1 MGSITRK
8 EFLKGA
14 ASGAAIGLA
23 GALPG
28 TGLLSAASVE
38 EPRGSTAEAKDLILA
53 DAIVLTMDEERRA
66 FESGFVWI
74 RDGSIHRVGARSD
87 LGTVPKDVE
96 YRSVNGRLIM
106 PGLINC
112 HTHLSNGILRGIF
125 DEMPLEVWFS
135 KGMWTVLD
143 ALDGANGEAGAA
155 LSLLELM
162 SMGVTTTAVG
172 EFGTPNNDLPDGVL
186 RAVHRSGVR
195 AVVSRMTVD
204 SADDSSPAQFIPEA
218 YREKPSFAADE
229 VRRLQRAYNSSLVS
243 VGPEALGV
251 MRCTPEMV
259 VAMHEV
265 AVESDSHFLMHAA
278 ASQDARDESRRRF
291 GHGSITE
298 LERLGVLGP
307 KTLLAHTIWLDDRE
321 IAQLA
326 EHETGVSHN
335 PVSNAYYAAGVARLP
350 ALLDA
355 GIRTGLGVDG
365 AATNNSQNVWET
377 MKMAVLFQKQWR
389 EDANFGSAELALE
402 LMTRGG
408 ARALHME
415 DQIGSLEAGK
425 RADLIVIDIERVALA
440 PAQTVISN
448 LVYSND
454 PAAVRDVY
462 VDGALVVRD
471 GNHRNLDYGSVI
483 DDARAAL
490 GRLLERTGLDS
501 YITERGSWQWHR
513 Q

>member
-1 MGSITRK
+1 MTRK
-8 EFLKGA
+8 DFIKSA
-14 ASGAAIGLA
+14 ASGAAASLA
-23 GALPG
+23 GGLPG
-28 TGLLSAASVE
+28 AGLLAQGSEEQRRGPATAA
-38 EPRGSTAEAKDLILA
+38 GDLILA
-53 DAIVLTMDEERRA
+53 DAMVLTMDEERRA

-74 RDGSIHRVGARSD
+74 RDGRIHRVGTRSD
-87 LGTVPKDVE
+87 LGAVPQGVE
-96 YRSVNGRLIM
+96 LRSMGGRLIM

-112 HTHLSNGILRGIF
+112 HTHLSNGIVRGIF

-135 KGMWTVLD
+135 KGMWAVLN
-143 ALDGANGEAGAA
+143 ALDGAKGEVGAA

-162 SMGVTTTAVG
+162 CMGVTTTAVG
-172 EFGTPNNDLPDGVL
+172 EFGTPHPDLPEGVL
-186 RAVHRSGVR
+186 KAVARSGVR

-218 YREKPSFAADE
+218 YREKPLFAADE
-229 VRRLQRAYNSSLVS
+229 VRRLQHAYNSARVS
-243 VGPEALGV
+243 VAPEALGV
-251 MRCTPEMV
+251 MRCTSDMV
-259 VAMHEV
+259 VAMHAV
-265 AVESDSHFLMHAA
+265 AVETGSHFLMHAA

-298 LERLGVLGP
+298 LARLGVLGP
-307 KTLLAHTIWLDDRE
+307 KTLLAHAIWLDDRE

-326 EHETGVSHN
+326 DHQTGVSHN

-365 AATNNSQNVWET
+365 ASTNNSQNVWET

-389 EDANFGSAELALE
+389 ENANFGSAELALE

-415 DQIGSLEAGK
+415 DQIGSLEPGK
-425 RADLIVIDIERVALA
+425 RADLVVIDTERVPLA

-462 VDGALVVRD
+462 VDGDLVVHD
-471 GNHRNLDYGSVI
+471 GTHRYLDQGMVI
-483 DDARAAL
+483 DEARVAL
-490 GRLLERTGLDS
+490 GRLLEETGLDS
-501 YITERGSWQWHR
+501 YIAERGGWKWHR